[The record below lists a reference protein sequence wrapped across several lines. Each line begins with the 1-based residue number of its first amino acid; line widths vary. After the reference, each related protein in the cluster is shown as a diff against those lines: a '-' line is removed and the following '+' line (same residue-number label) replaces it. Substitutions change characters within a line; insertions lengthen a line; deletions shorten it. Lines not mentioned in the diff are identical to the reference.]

1 MAIKVGDKVT
11 KASVINSFHETVK
24 TNIYR
29 NFPVNQTNLPRK
41 LPMISYAFNN
51 PNATNLVNNLSGQPV
66 ATQVATMYQN
76 FINLVSAAKV
86 IYYYETHGNWTNGGR
101 LTYTTDFQTTYK
113 GIMSSSN
120 TNQLGWTNGEPR
132 SNRGTEGFGRNS
144 TQPKYYSVNVP
155 VQNFFNSNNVKRG
168 QPISVANFYNMFNAL
183 LTDFNKKC
191 SAQAINLTYTS
202 CHSNCHSSCHHAR
215 SRR

>member
-1 MAIKVGDKVT
+1 MTIKVGDKVT
-11 KASVINSFHETVK
+11 KASVIDSFNETVK
-24 TNIYR
+24 TNIYQ

-51 PNATNLVNNLSGQPV
+51 PNSTYLVNNLSGQPV
-66 ATQVATMYQN
+66 ATQIATMYQK

-86 IYYYETHGNWTNGGR
+86 IYYYETHGNWANGGR
-101 LTYTTDFQTTYK
+101 LTYTTDFQATYK

-120 TNQLGWTNGEPR
+120 TTQLGWTNGAPV

-168 QPISVANFYNMFNAL
+168 QPISVANFYKMFNAL
-183 LTDFNKKC
+183 LADFNKKC

-202 CHSNCHSSCHHAR
+202 CHSNCHISCHYAR

>member
-24 TNIYR
+24 TNIYQ

-51 PNATNLVNNLSGQPV
+51 PNATTLVNNLSGQPV

-86 IYYYETHGNWTNGGR
+86 IYYYETHGNWANGGR
-101 LTYTTDFQTTYK
+101 LTYTTDFQATYK

-132 SNRGTEGFGRNS
+132 SNRRTEGFGRNS

-183 LTDFNKKC
+183 LADFNKKC